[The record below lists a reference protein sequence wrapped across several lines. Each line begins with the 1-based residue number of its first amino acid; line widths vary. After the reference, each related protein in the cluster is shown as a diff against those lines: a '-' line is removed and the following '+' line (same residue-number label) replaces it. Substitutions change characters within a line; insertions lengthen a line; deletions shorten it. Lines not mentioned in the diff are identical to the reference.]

1 MVNQVNVP
9 KLKGYKFEELGEERD
24 QQRQNELVRKDML
37 KCEVKE
43 GTALMSLSPSCS
55 YADKRRGSV
64 SLSVRIVAKKRGN
77 GFK

>member
-24 QQRQNELVRKDML
+24 QQRQNELVRKDIL

-43 GTALMSLSPSCS
+43 GTALN
-55 YADKRRGSV
+55 
-64 SLSVRIVAKKRGN
+64 VAVPKL
-77 GFK
+77 